1 MWVFVVTFWAYQV
14 FSSQL
19 SRPGQLCT
27 QVGTDA
33 KSLRHFV
40 ENDMHHLPIHSTLKA
55 NVRCFYVCK
64 SQKMFSLLLNLRI
77 KKNQTIFF
85 LFLLWPVVH
94 MKEGDMQDESDAT
107 KCIGC
112 ILIACFQLPSPVC
125 VLCKSGSSL
134 EQLSNQE
141 PDTTVSQPAIN
152 RSWAT
157 TKAL

>member
-1 MWVFVVTFWAYQV
+1 
-14 FSSQL
+14 
-19 SRPGQLCT
+19 
-27 QVGTDA
+27 
-33 KSLRHFV
+33 
-40 ENDMHHLPIHSTLKA
+40 
-55 NVRCFYVCK
+55 
-64 SQKMFSLLLNLRI
+64 
-77 KKNQTIFF
+77 
-85 LFLLWPVVH
+85 